1 MPIRHIAALLFYAAL
16 SGAAALVI
24 PDRLPMGVAG
34 APSTWG
40 IAIGVAL
47 FLAAA
52 LLHEMLARLAF
63 QRRVKRRQA
72 EMQTTVL
79 ALRDEVRRLRDIQ
92 RRHEVAPDNSA
103 EIEAMA
109 GEMTLLKTL
118 VDQLHIG
125 QVTAAEPVG
134 FHRRNAPY
142 HPPVASFDDEADA
155 IANANLDLN
164 DDSVLLDVVRDALD
178 ADRVDL
184 FLQPIVSLPQRR
196 TRFYKCE
203 PRIRVEENLHLP
215 PERYM
220 PVAEREGLLAAIDNM
235 LLFRAVQLVRRLRR
249 RQNPVQF
256 FCKIS
261 GETLNDRRFFMDF
274 AGFMQDNRDL
284 ASYLIFEMAQADVYK
299 LTNQQQGE
307 LIKLAKIG
315 FRFSMDQIKNPD
327 LFVSDL
333 NAQGFRYVKID
344 ADTLIRRMGNSDPR
358 ALKRGLD
365 RGGIDLIVDDVED
378 EDRLVE
384 VLDYAVDFG
393 LGRLFGPPEPAEL
406 H

>member
-1 MPIRHIAALLFYAAL
+1 LLFYATL
-16 SGAAALVI
+16 SVAAAMVI
-24 PDRLPMGVAG
+24 PDRLPMGAAG

-52 LLHEMLARLAF
+52 LLHEVIARTTA
-63 QRRVKRRQA
+63 QRRAAKQLA
-72 EMQTTVL
+72 AMQSTTV
-79 ALRDEVRRLRDIQ
+79 ALRDEMRRLRDIQ
-92 RRHEVAPDNSA
+92 RSHEVAPDNSA

-109 GEMTLLKTL
+109 GEMSLLKSL
-118 VDQLHIG
+118 VDQLHAG

-142 HPPVASFDDEADA
+142 HPPVAKFDDDEEAISRA
-155 IANANLDLN
+155 SLDLN
-164 DDSVLLDVVRDALD
+164 DDAVLLDVVRDALD

-196 TRFYKCE
+196 TRFFKCE
-203 PRIRVEENLHLP
+203 PRIRVEENIHLP

-284 ASYLIFEMAQADVYK
+284 SSYLIFEMAQADVYK

-307 LIKLAKIG
+307 MIKLAKIG
-315 FRFSMDQIKNPD
+315 FRFSMDQITNPD

-344 ADTLIRRMGNSDPR
+344 ADTLIRRMGRGDPR

-365 RGGIDLIVDDVED
+365 RGAIDLIVDDVDD
-378 EDRLVE
+378 EDRLIE
-384 VLDYAVDFG
+384 VLDFAVDFG
-393 LGRLFGPPEPAEL
+393 LGPLFGPPEPAEL

>member
-1 MPIRHIAALLFYAAL
+1 LLFYAAL
-16 SGAAALVI
+16 SAAAAMVI

-34 APSTWG
+34 APATWG

-52 LLHEMLARLAF
+52 LLHEVIARTSAQRSAAKQLLAL
-63 QRRVKRRQA
+63 QS
-72 EMQTTVL
+72 TT
-79 ALRDEVRRLRDIQ
+79 ATLRDEVRRLRDIQ
-92 RRHEVAPDNSA
+92 RSHEVAPDNSA

-109 GEMTLLKTL
+109 GEMSLLKSL
-118 VDQLHIG
+118 VDQLHAG

-142 HPPVASFDDEADA
+142 RPPVAKFDDEEDA
-155 IANANLDLN
+155 IARASLDLN
-164 DDSVLLDVVRDALD
+164 DDAVLLDVVRDALD

-196 TRFYKCE
+196 TRFFKCE
-203 PRIRVEENLHLP
+203 PRIRVEENIHLP

-261 GETLNDRRFFMDF
+261 AETLNDRRFFMDF

-284 ASYLIFEMAQADVYK
+284 SSYLIFEMAQADVYK

-315 FRFSMDQIKNPD
+315 FRFSMDQITNPD

-344 ADTLIRRMGNSDPR
+344 ADTLIRRMGRGDPR

-365 RGGIDLIVDDVED
+365 RGAIDLIVDDVDD
-378 EDRLVE
+378 EDRLIE
-384 VLDYAVDFG
+384 VLDFAVDFG
-393 LGRLFGPPEPAEL
+393 LGPLFGPPEPAEL